1 MNRRQF
7 TLSCLATAAAS
18 SSVLLPSVASA
29 NAPVASLPV
38 ASVHSRFAEVP
49 RSTNKPHIAFLVYD
63 GMTLLDLVGP
73 MEILSNN
80 NFDVDFVAAS
90 LAPVYAES
98 NSNKRLGVLPTA
110 TFADVSHTDI
120 LFAPGSTNPL
130 QAVKQPELLAWVA
143 QVGAKATWVTSV
155 CSGAI
160 ILGAAGLLKG
170 YQATSHWGWLD
181 KLRYFGAV
189 PTQQRVVHDGNRV
202 TGAGVTSGI
211 DFGLVLLSLLLG
223 EDVARARQLGL
234 EYDPKPPFTGGSVD
248 TAPVALVERSR
259 DAYQAF
265 LDKVEPQRMQLLQQ
279 FAQRL
284 NVQLP

>member
-7 TLSCLATAAAS
+7 TLSCLATAAAT

-29 NAPVASLPV
+29 NAPVAS
-38 ASVHSRFAEVP
+38 VHSRFADAP
-49 RSTNKPHIAFLVYD
+49 RSSNKLHIAFLVYD

-73 MEILSNN
+73 METLSNA

-110 TFADVSHTDI
+110 TFADVQQTDI
-120 LFAPGSTNPL
+120 LFAPGSSDPLAPL
-130 QAVKQPELLAWVA
+130 QQPALLAWVA

-155 CSGAI
+155 CSGAM

-189 PTQQRVVHDGNRV
+189 PTHQRVVHDGNRV

-265 LDKVEPQRMQLLQQ
+265 LDKVEPQRMQLLLE
-279 FAQRL
+279 FAKRL
-284 NVQLP
+284 NVTLL